1 MWTCWQEMLPVSI
14 YMKNKARNKFMVMKK
29 QFLVLIGLLF
39 FSIASQAQS
48 LITVK
53 PDQVIAPIQPT
64 MWGIFFEDINLGA
77 DGGVYAELV
86 KNRSFEFAAP
96 LMGWREQRKDG
107 GNGTVLVINRGATNE
122 SNPRFI
128 RATVSSANG
137 SFGLSNEGFR
147 GMGIKAGNQYDF
159 SIFSRQS
166 NSGNLVI
173 NMELVNAKGDKI
185 GTAVLSPKGD
195 QWKKYSVRLTATGTD
210 PKAKMNIWFQGTGS
224 VDLDMISLFPT
235 ATWKNRPGGLR
246 ADLVQLLA
254 DMKPGFLRFP
264 GGCIVEGRELAT
276 RYQWKKTIGNVEE
289 RKLIVNRWN
298 TEFRH
303 RPTPDYYQTFGLGFF
318 EYFQLAEDIGAEPLP
333 ILNCGMACQFNTAE
347 VVPSNE
353 LDPYIQDALDLIEF
367 ANGSIATKWGKVRAV
382 LGHPAPF
389 NLKLL
394 GVGNEQWGPQYIE
407 RYTIFAKAIKTK
419 FPNIK
424 LVNSVGPDPDGDR
437 FNFLNDTLRKMK
449 ADILDEHYYR
459 SPEWFTQNARR
470 YDNYDRNGPKIFAG
484 EYAAQSVQTVSP
496 DNKNNW
502 KCALS
507 EAAFMTGLERNADVV
522 AMASY
527 APLFAHAE
535 GWQWT
540 PDLIWFDNLNAYGT
554 PNYYVQKLFANY
566 KGTHLIPV
574 VAGNLPLTG
583 QDSCYASAV
592 LDRTNREVIVKLVN
606 TSDKSIQKN
615 LELAGSGTYRDGA
628 IQTVLKGEKL
638 DDVNS
643 FTEPAKIKPVDRPV
657 RVNNKTISLV
667 LDPYSVN
674 VVRIKMM

>member
-1 MWTCWQEMLPVSI
+1 
-14 YMKNKARNKFMVMKK
+14 MVMKK

-592 LDRTNREVIVKLVN
+592 LDRTNRDVIVKLVN

-674 VVRIKMM
+674 VIRIKMM

>member
-1 MWTCWQEMLPVSI
+1 MWTCWLEMHQESI
-14 YMKNKARNKFMVMKK
+14 YMKNKVRNKMMVMKK
-29 QFLVLIGLLF
+29 QMLVLIGLLF
-39 FSIASQAQS
+39 FYSVSHAQS
-48 LITVK
+48 VITVK

-86 KNRSFEFAAP
+86 KNRSFEFSAP

-122 SNPRFI
+122 ANPRFI
-128 RATVSSANG
+128 RATVSSATG

-147 GMGIKAGNQYDF
+147 GMGIKAGSQYDF
-159 SIFSRQS
+159 SVMAKQS
-166 NSGNLVI
+166 NSGNLVV

-185 GTAVLSPKGD
+185 GTASLSPKGD

-224 VDLDMISLFPT
+224 ADLDMISLFPT

-303 RPTPDYYQTFGLGFF
+303 RPTPDYYQTFGLGFL
-318 EYFQLAEDIGAEPLP
+318 EYFQLAEDMGAEPLP

-389 NLKLL
+389 NLKLM

-419 FPNIK
+419 YPNIK

-540 PDLIWFDNLNAYGT
+540 PDLIWFDNLNSYGT

-583 QDSCYASAV
+583 QDSCYGSAV

-615 LELAGSGTYRDGA
+615 LELAGSGAYRDGA

-674 VVRIKMM
+674 VIRIKMM